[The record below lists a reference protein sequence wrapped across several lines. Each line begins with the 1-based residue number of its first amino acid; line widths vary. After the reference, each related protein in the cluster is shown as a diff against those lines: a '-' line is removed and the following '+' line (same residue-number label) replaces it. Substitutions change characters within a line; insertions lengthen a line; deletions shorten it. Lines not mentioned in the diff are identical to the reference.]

1 MLISWRLN
9 VYFRYVGERA
19 VMEKRTTLKDI
30 AKRAGVS
37 AVTVH
42 KVLYSKDGV
51 SDNTRK
57 KILGIADDM
66 EYSVNMAASSL
77 KRKAIRIAAV
87 FRGKYE
93 PRNFFFHK
101 MWEGV
106 DRAER
111 RLSDYRVRI
120 IRIECED
127 NWESQDAILRG
138 VARKGEVDGVI
149 LHCWDETKLEGAI
162 DNLFE
167 AGIPVVTVN
176 SDAPASKRVACVSAP
191 NERVGRLAAE
201 VLGCIMPEGRALL
214 AGGIKPAENLAANRR
229 GFSSYMRSVHPST
242 EITEI
247 YNYHT
252 TPHQFTDSLRKALAG
267 TDITG
272 IYAITARD
280 TYNTCKTVA
289 ELGLSSRVRIV
300 GSDVFDEMKPFFGD
314 GTLDASIW
322 KDQQSQA
329 ERAVTALHQYL
340 SGQPIKVEPIRLGV
354 IMKNNFNDYL

>member
-1 MLISWRLN
+1 MD
-9 VYFRYVGERA
+9 
-19 VMEKRTTLKDI
+19 KRTTLKDI

-51 SDNTRK
+51 SEYTRK
-57 KILGIADDM
+57 KILGIAGDM

-106 DRAER
+106 DRAES

-127 NWESQDAILRG
+127 NWESQDIILRDL
-138 VARKGEVDGVI
+138 ARNGDVDGVI
-149 LHCWDETKLEGAI
+149 LHCWDETKLQGAI
-162 DNLFE
+162 DNLFD

-201 VLGCIMPEGRALL
+201 VLGYIMPEGRVLL

-229 GFSSYMRSVHPST
+229 GFSSYMRSVHPSS

-252 TPHQFTDSLRKALAG
+252 SPHQYTDSLRKAL
-267 TDITG
+267 TDADEITG

-280 TYNTCKTVA
+280 TYNTCMTVA
-289 ELGLSSRVRIV
+289 GLGLSSRVRIV
-300 GSDVFDEMKPFFGD
+300 GSDVFEEMKPFFDD

-329 ERAVTALHQYL
+329 ERAVAALHQYL

-354 IMKNNFNDYL
+354 IMKNNFDDYL

>member
-1 MLISWRLN
+1 MD
-9 VYFRYVGERA
+9 
-19 VMEKRTTLKDI
+19 KRTTLKDI

-42 KVLYSKDGV
+42 KVLYSKEGV
-51 SDNTRK
+51 SDDTRK

-101 MWEGV
+101 IWEGV

-120 IRIECED
+120 ARIECED
-127 NWESQDAILRG
+127 NWESQDAILREL
-138 VARKGEVDGVI
+138 ARENDADGVI
-149 LHCWDETKLEGAI
+149 LHCWDETKLEDAI
-162 DNLFE
+162 DSLFE

-214 AGGIKPAENLAANRR
+214 AGGIVPAENLAANRR
-229 GFSSYMRSVHPST
+229 GFSSYMGNVHPFT
-242 EITEI
+242 EITGI

-252 TPHQFTDSLRKALAG
+252 SPHQFTDSLRKALND
-267 TDITG
+267 TDGITG

-280 TYNTCKTVA
+280 TYNTCRTVA
-289 ELGLSSRVRIV
+289 ELGLSNRVRIV
-300 GSDVFDEMKPFFGD
+300 GSDVFEEMKPFFDD

-329 ERAVTALHQYL
+329 ERAVMALHQYL

-354 IMKNNFNDYL
+354 IMKNNFDDYL

>member
-1 MLISWRLN
+1 MDK
-9 VYFRYVGERA
+9 RA
-19 VMEKRTTLKDI
+19 TLKDI

-42 KVLYSKDGV
+42 KVLYSKEGV
-51 SDNTRK
+51 SDDTRK
-57 KILGIADDM
+57 KILDIAGDM

-77 KRKAIRIAAV
+77 KRKAIRIAAI

-101 MWEGV
+101 IWEGI
-106 DRAER
+106 DRAEH
-111 RLSDYRVRI
+111 RLRDYRVRI

-127 NWESQDAILRG
+127 NWENQDAILRMLT
-138 VARKGEVDGVI
+138 RNSDIDGVI
-149 LHCWDETKLEGAI
+149 LHCWDETKLEDAI
-162 DNLFE
+162 DNLFKE
-167 AGIPVVTVN
+167 GIPVVTVN

-191 NERVGRLAAE
+191 NERVGMLAAE
-201 VLGCIMPEGRALL
+201 VLGYIMPKGRALL

-229 GFSSYMRSVHPST
+229 GFSSYMQSVHPST

-252 TPHQFTDSLRKALAG
+252 SPHQFTDNLRKALAD

-289 ELGLSSRVRIV
+289 ELGLSARVRIV
-300 GSDVFDEMKPFFGD
+300 GSDVFEEMKPFFDD

-322 KDQQSQA
+322 KDQRSQA

-340 SGQPIKVEPIRLGV
+340 LGQPIKVEPIKLGV
-354 IMKNNFNDYL
+354 IMKNNFYDYL